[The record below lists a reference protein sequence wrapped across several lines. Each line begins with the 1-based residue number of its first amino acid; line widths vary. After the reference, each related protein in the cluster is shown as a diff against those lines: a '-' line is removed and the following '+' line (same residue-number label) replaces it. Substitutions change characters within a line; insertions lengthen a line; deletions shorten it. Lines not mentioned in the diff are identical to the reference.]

1 MGRFLSILFTFI
13 FLAACT
19 GKGGSKAQAPLPESA
34 FFTAQKAW
42 CTIEENGVDKS
53 DQIERF
59 GEIFVFKGDQL
70 IIKSFDLDK
79 NRRLQLNSKQQPKVK
94 DAETAKFR
102 AEKGSLF
109 FIADQE
115 RKSEYTK
122 ITKNFDGKAQACFQL
137 KGSYVTTHCPC
148 ELPEAK

>member
-1 MGRFLSILFTFI
+1 MGRFSRILFAFFFVI
-13 FLAACT
+13 SCT
-19 GKGGSKAQAPLPESA
+19 GKGGSRLAAVPESA
-34 FFTAQKAW
+34 FFTAQKSW

-53 DQIERF
+53 DAIERF
-59 GEIFVFKGDQL
+59 GEIFIFKGDQL
-70 IIKSFDLDK
+70 TIKSFDLDA

-102 AEKGSLF
+102 VEKGSLF

-122 ITKNFDGKAQACFQL
+122 ITKTLDGKSQTCFQL
-137 KGSYVTTHCPC
+137 KGSYTSTHCPC